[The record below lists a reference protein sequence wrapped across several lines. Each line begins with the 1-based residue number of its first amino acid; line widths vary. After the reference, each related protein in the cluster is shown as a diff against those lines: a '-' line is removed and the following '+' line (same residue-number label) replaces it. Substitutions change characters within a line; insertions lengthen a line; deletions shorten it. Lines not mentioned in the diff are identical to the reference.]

1 MSKLALGLTTI
12 LLLFMVVAVSP
23 HRTGVCQETTSPR
36 DTAQPMTIRGSI
48 WDSIC
53 AAAGSHGK
61 MMAKLQAKDVK
72 ECTVACV
79 AGGAELVLFNSD
91 DKTIFR
97 VDSQDKVREYA
108 GQTVTVTGN
117 YDKATGILHVDSIDT
132 VDQ

>member
-1 MSKLALGLTTI
+1 MQKLALGVTPI
-12 LLLFMVVAVSP
+12 LLLFMIVAVPPRS
-23 HRTGVCQETTSPR
+23 TGVSQETTS

-61 MMAKLQAKDVK
+61 IMAKVQAKDVK
-72 ECTVACV
+72 ECTLSCV
-79 AGGAELVLFNSD
+79 TGGAELVLFNSD

-117 YDKATGILHVDSIDT
+117 YDKATGILHVDSIST
-132 VDQ
+132 VAE